1 MSDPMDQGFLGNG
14 WCYDLQVGSAEA
26 NGVGLDGSGRIAEAG
41 GNDSIRQ
48 SIWLILGTAPGE
60 RLGRPAFGC
69 GIYDLV
75 FATQGA
81 STAGSIATA
90 VRDAISTWEP
100 RVSVLDVVVTP
111 HPEAVNGLL
120 VDIQYEVRAINS
132 RFNLVYPF
140 YLST

>member
-1 MSDPMDQGFLGNG
+1 MGQGFLGNG
-14 WCYDLQVGSAEA
+14 WKYDFAGDNSAGS
-26 NGVGLDGSGRIAEAG
+26 GVGLVGPVGGPIAEAG
-41 GNDSIRQ
+41 GEDNIRQ

-60 RLGRPAFGC
+60 RVGRPDFGC

-81 STAGSIATA
+81 GTAGRIAAA
-90 VRDAISTWEP
+90 VSDALFKWEP
-100 RVSVLDVVVTP
+100 RIAVLDVDVTP
-111 HPEAVNGLL
+111 HPEAPNGVL
-120 VDIQYEVRAINS
+120 VQIQYEVQATNS